1 MSETVITVQGRFS
14 GSYAPER
21 ASLHLS
27 VGFDDPHRGIA
38 FDNATASAD
47 RVRSRISGMLDKA
60 RGPIVSFSSDT
71 VQVWSDRP
79 WNQNGLMMD
88 PVFHSRL
95 GFLVKFSD
103 FEALATFIEDL
114 VGVEGVTVGGL
125 LWDLTETTRSA
136 AVAEVRSR
144 AVKDAVVKA
153 TIYAQSIGL
162 GTVKAVAIA
171 DEGMLDGVRAGGSS
185 QGGPRELRMAAVSD
199 QSAPQ
204 LSLTPEELE
213 IAAIV
218 DARFIAS

>member
-103 FEALATFIEDL
+103 FGALATFIEDL

-144 AVKDAVVKA
+144 AVKEHRPRHGESGGDSRRRNARWGEGWDVHTWRRTGAADGGGLRPERAA
-153 TIYAQSIGL
+153 TVPHA
-162 GTVKAVAIA
+162 
-171 DEGMLDGVRAGGSS
+171 
-185 QGGPRELRMAAVSD
+185 
-199 QSAPQ
+199 
-204 LSLTPEELE
+204 
-213 IAAIV
+213 
-218 DARFIAS
+218 